1 MVAFEWHNKFGRK
14 SDMEYKTLGRA
25 GVKVSPL
32 CLGTMMFG
40 GPTNEKDSIRII
52 HRAMDEGINFLD
64 TANVYNAGESERVI
78 GKAISEN
85 REKWVI
91 ATKVHGSM
99 GDDVNESGSH
109 RFHIMSAVEA
119 SLKRLGTDHIDV
131 YYLHRWDSTTRIA
144 ESMRALD
151 DCVRQGKVRYIA
163 CSNFEAWRVCEA
175 LWTSKQQ
182 GLEEF
187 VCVQPLYNIVNR
199 DIEVELLPFCQK
211 YGVGVVPYSPLARGV
226 LSGKYLPGKKPP
238 KGSRA
243 ARQDRRILQ
252 TELRE
257 ESFEVAQKLMPLAEA
272 HGKTLTQFALAWV
285 LANPAITSVIIGPR
299 TMEQLEDNLGCLD
312 CTITE
317 DDETAIDQLVPPGE
331 HTGKGYNDPA
341 YPVFGRRP

>member
-1 MVAFEWHNKFGRK
+1 
-14 SDMEYKTLGRA
+14 MEYRTLGRA

-40 GPTNEKDSIRII
+40 GPTNEEDSIRII
-52 HRAMDEGINFLD
+52 HRALDAGINFMD
-64 TANVYNAGESERVI
+64 TANVYNDGDSERVI
-78 GKAISEN
+78 GKAVRSN
-85 REKWVI
+85 REKWVL

-99 GDDVNESGSH
+99 GDDVNQSGSH
-109 RFHIMSAVEA
+109 RVNIMSAVEA
-119 SLKRLGTDHIDV
+119 SLQRLGTDYIDV
-131 YYLHRWDSTTRIA
+131 YYLHRWDASTRIA
-144 ESMRALD
+144 ESLRALD

-175 LWTSKQQ
+175 LWTSEKL

-199 DIEVELLPFCQK
+199 DAEVELLPFCQK

-226 LSGKYLPGKKPP
+226 LSGKYLVGQAPP

-243 ARQDRRILQ
+243 ARKDRRILQ

-257 ESFEVAQKLMPLAEA
+257 ESYEVARQLKPLADA

-285 LANPAITSVIIGPR
+285 LANPLITSAIIGPR
-299 TMEQLEDNLGCLD
+299 TMEQLEDNLNCLD
-312 CTITE
+312 CTLSAA
-317 DDETAIDQLVPPGE
+317 DEAAVDALVPPGE

-341 YPVFGRRP
+341 YPVLGRVARG

>member
-1 MVAFEWHNKFGRK
+1 
-14 SDMEYKTLGRA
+14 MEYKTLGRA

-40 GPTNEKDSIRII
+40 GPTNEEDSIRII
-52 HRAMDEGINFLD
+52 HRALDAGINFMD
-64 TANVYNAGESERVI
+64 TANVYNDGESERVI
-78 GKAISEN
+78 GKAVRSN

-99 GDDVNESGSH
+99 GDDVNQSGSH
-109 RFHIMSAVEA
+109 RVNIMSAVEA
-119 SLKRLGTDHIDV
+119 SLQRLGTDYIDV
-131 YYLHRWDSTTRIA
+131 YYLHRWDVSTRIA
-144 ESMRALD
+144 ESLRALD

-175 LWTSKQQ
+175 LWTSEKL

-199 DIEVELLPFCQK
+199 DAEVELLPFCQK

-226 LSGKYLPGKKPP
+226 LSGKYLVGQAPP

-243 ARQDRRILQ
+243 ARKDRRILQ

-257 ESFEVAQKLMPLAEA
+257 ESYEVARQLKPLADA

-285 LANPAITSVIIGPR
+285 LANPLITSAIIGPR

-312 CTITE
+312 CTLSAA
-317 DDETAIDQLVPPGE
+317 DEAAVDALVPPGE

-341 YPVFGRRP
+341 YPVLGRVTRG